1 MLIQKL
7 ITLNS
12 EHDRLSYK
20 TQIGKMTE
28 KLVHF
33 YSQEYMPSLMF
44 FYHQNLHEWEW
55 ATGLNSVPCA
65 SYPYRG
71 SSSQGNTRSGLAL
84 ASTESAFVFRFISS
98 IVLLLGSPDSSAAKE
113 STCNAGES
121 GSIPGSG
128 RSAGEGISYPLQY
141 SGLEKSMGSQRVRH
155 DWATF
160 TFTWREKHYTAG
172 FIGLKPSFVS
182 PWQKQKS

>member
-141 SGLEKSMGSQRVRH
+141 SWASLVAQLVKSPPGTQDTWVWPLGWEDPLEKG
-155 DWATF
+155 
-160 TFTWREKHYTAG
+160 
-172 FIGLKPSFVS
+172 
-182 PWQKQKS
+182 